1 MVCVP
6 STQIVFDRVFD
17 LPFLLRV
24 ASSRIEGFVKLNVL
38 SNSFRDI
45 DCRFGH
51 FVDQYEQGQHRRRN
65 QFEEWWHD
73 R

>member
-1 MVCVP
+1 
-6 STQIVFDRVFD
+6 
-17 LPFLLRV
+17 V

-38 SNSFRDI
+38 SNSFRDM